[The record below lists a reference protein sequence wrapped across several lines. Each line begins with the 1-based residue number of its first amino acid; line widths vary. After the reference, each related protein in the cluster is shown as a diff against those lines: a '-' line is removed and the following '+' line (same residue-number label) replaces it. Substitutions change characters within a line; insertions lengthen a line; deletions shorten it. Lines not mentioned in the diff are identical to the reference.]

1 MERILS
7 AISSICHNEHII
19 KHVKRLL
26 LEFDD
31 IIELNDRC
39 IRATINNEVMEI
51 NISRNCFTIYST
63 SWSYS
68 LRKSIT
74 FFKADNC
81 ISLSFSNCEITNE
94 GIISNIYKYVFNNDE
109 LVWAT
114 YSKKVNLEYELGREV
129 KKIKKDQYIEIYPIN
144 DLLALKK
151 VIKNN
156 NISYFTTHIN
166 KVNINDINLFS
177 FIFSNMDE
185 VITEDEYEKIKVIK

>member
-1 MERILS
+1 MDKIINE
-7 AISSICHNEHII
+7 ISNICQNEHII

-31 IIELNDRC
+31 IIELSDRC
-39 IRATINNEVMEI
+39 IRATIDKEVMEI

-63 SWSYS
+63 SWGYS

-94 GIISNIYKYVFNNDE
+94 GTVSNIYKYVFNNDE

-114 YSKKVNLEYELGREV
+114 YSKRVNLEYELGREV

-185 VITEDEYEKIKVIK
+185 VITEEEYEKIKVVK